1 LGLEVGVEIEA
12 GDVVI
17 STISQAVQNWVDNA
31 GVTEEAGLDGIEDSA
46 QSTSEVS
53 SLSFV
58 ELLSNSANSGNILS
72 EDEHVLLSDFLGNL
86 DVGTVHGSDNE
97 TTVHDEFHVGGS

>member
-1 LGLEVGVEIEA
+1 M
-12 GDVVI
+12 I

-31 GVTEEAGLDGIEDSA
+31 GVTEEASLDGIEDSL

-58 ELLSNSANSGNILS
+58 ELLSNSANSSNILS

-86 DVGTVHGSDNE
+86 DVSTVHGSDNE